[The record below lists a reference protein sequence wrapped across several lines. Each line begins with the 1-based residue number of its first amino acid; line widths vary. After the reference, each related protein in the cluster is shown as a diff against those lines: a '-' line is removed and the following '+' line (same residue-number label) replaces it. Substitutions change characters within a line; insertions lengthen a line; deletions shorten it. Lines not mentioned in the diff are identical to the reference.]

1 MQIIDTK
8 RHEMTMIVMNKR
20 KATIVTYNSEK
31 INRNLIVIQKNEQ
44 SSGPLIII

>member
-1 MQIIDTK
+1 MQIINTK
-8 RHEMTMIVMNKR
+8 RQEMTIIVMNKR

-31 INRNLIVIQKNEQ
+31 INKNLIFSQKNEQ